1 MPARESPLRPFL
13 HLPYLSELRSYLRHA
28 AGLLVIGSVMAIIMN
43 TAIVL
48 PAIMLGR
55 AIDAVLAIE
64 RGEGD
69 ATMAGWA
76 ALSLI
81 GAAVL
86 VEGSRV
92 FKRLRLITANQ
103 RIRANLRADALRG
116 VLAWPAER
124 LHHTPVGDLMA
135 GIDGDVET
143 LGMGNDEATT
153 EIWDTVLFSI
163 SIIVAMMSF

>member
-13 HLPYLSELRSYLRHA
+13 HLPYLWELRPYLRHA
-28 AGLLVIGSVMAIIMN
+28 AGLLVIGSVAAIIMN

-48 PAIMLGR
+48 PALMLGR

-69 ATMAGWA
+69 ATTAGWA
-76 ALSLI
+76 ARSLV
-81 GAAVL
+81 AAAAL

-92 FKRLRLITANQ
+92 FKRYWLITANQ
-103 RIRANLRADALRG
+103 RIRANVRADALRG

-124 LHHTPVGDLMA
+124 LHQTPVGDLMA
-135 GIDGDVET
+135 RI
-143 LGMGNDEATT
+143 
-153 EIWDTVLFSI
+153 
-163 SIIVAMMSF
+163 